1 LSDNMSLFPYVG
13 LSLKGHLFGE
23 IEEENEYYDETYTIN
38 VFDDDDLEDPWN
50 RFQIGWQIGATLN
63 INKYNVGLSYG
74 TDITELGEDMDT
86 KTFKLS
92 LGVNF

>member
-1 LSDNMSLFPYVG
+1 
-13 LSLKGHLFGE
+13 
-23 IEEENEYYDETYTIN
+23 
-38 VFDDDDLEDPWN
+38 
-50 RFQIGWQIGATLN
+50 LN